1 MIEVSKK
8 EVCEVMNKYGKVL
21 AGQEYPIGNAKFIL
35 QTEEGVFATK
45 ADADFSD
52 IKEEDIER
60 LWVHE
65 LPIPKAEMK
74 AIVYSQTPHCQ
85 QCLKEA
91 KPFPAMLDDMAQ
103 IFGPA
108 CYIVDGREG
117 NDSRGK
123 SIFKALKDNVGCLVL
138 KGFNKK
144 GEGVG
149 YTITMGR
156 NLYEAVLATTV
167 LEKSAEV
174 FLLAEKLGGGKA
186 IPKWEAKLMRM
197 VYKKKY
203 SKAEEK
209 VKASEVK

>member
-1 MIEVSKK
+1 MIEANKK
-8 EVCEVMNKYGKVL
+8 EICKTMNKYGKML
-21 AGQEYPIGNAKFIL
+21 MEQDYEIGKAKFIL

-45 ADADFSD
+45 ADVDFKNITED
-52 IKEEDIER
+52 DIEK

-65 LPIPKAEMK
+65 LPIHKPEMK
-74 AIVYSQTPHCQ
+74 AIVYSQTPACQ
-85 QCLKEA
+85 QCLKED

-108 CYIVDGREG
+108 CHIVDGRDG
-117 NDSRGK
+117 NATRGK
-123 SIFKALKDNVGCLVL
+123 SLFKALKDNVGCLVL
-138 KGFNKK
+138 KDINKG
-144 GEGVG
+144 GESVG

-156 NLYEAVLATTV
+156 NLYEAVVATTV

-174 FLLAEKLGGGKA
+174 FLLAEKLGGGKP
-186 IPKWEAKLMRM
+186 ISKWEAKLMRL

-209 VKASEVK
+209 VKAGEVK

>member
-1 MIEVSKK
+1 MIETSKK

-21 AGQEYPIGNAKFIL
+21 VGQEYPVGNAKFIL

-45 ADADFSD
+45 SNVDFANITED
-52 IKEEDIER
+52 DIEK
-60 LWVHE
+60 LWVKE
-65 LPIPKAEMK
+65 LPIHKAEMK
-74 AIVYSQTPHCQ
+74 AIVYSQTPSCM

-108 CYIVDGREG
+108 CYIVDGRDG

-123 SIFKALKDNVGCLVL
+123 SIFKALKSNVGCLVL

-144 GEGVG
+144 GEGLG

-156 NLYEAVLATTV
+156 NLYEAVVATNV

-174 FLLAEKLGGGKA
+174 FLLAEKLGGGKP